1 MSPGGPTPTSRDVC
15 FRAAVW
21 GLADMP
27 PAWLIDANDPKLTCR
42 ERGHRDRQNRSRQA
56 FADRGQWLR
65 VLSRGVAHEWN
76 Q

>member
-27 PAWLIDANDPKLTCR
+27 PTWLIDANDPKLPISDVHTANPGMPSPWRRCQSR
-42 ERGHRDRQNRSRQA
+42 LAEGDDRLRQ
-56 FADRGQWLR
+56 DG
-65 VLSRGVAHEWN
+65 
-76 Q
+76 